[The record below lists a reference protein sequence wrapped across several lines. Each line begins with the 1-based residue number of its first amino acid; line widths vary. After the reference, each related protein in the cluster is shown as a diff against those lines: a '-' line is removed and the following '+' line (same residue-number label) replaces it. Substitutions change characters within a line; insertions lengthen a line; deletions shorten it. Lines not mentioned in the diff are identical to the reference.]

1 MDNGRMS
8 LNATTNPFQRGA
20 GSYPPVL
27 AGRQAE
33 LAALGRIVE
42 GLRDGSLKQTI
53 HLIQAP
59 RGLGKTVLV
68 QALESR
74 ASESA
79 EGVDIIRLSA
89 GNLPALDAL
98 ARLVTPPASMWR
110 KMLQWIAGLS
120 MFGVR
125 IERSANQG
133 EASDSLEFALA
144 ARAKAP
150 LLLAIDEAHVM
161 APDTC
166 RVLLNTFQNLAG
178 KARCA
183 LLLIGTPVLK
193 PFLLSDEVN
202 ASFAERVPVL
212 APGLLSPTDSLLAL
226 RVPQWNGWTVDD
238 AALEE
243 VVADSLGYPFFVQ
256 LWGEQ
261 LWEAGMASKT
271 VDRAALATA
280 RERVDAIRADFYA
293 ARFDEFERF
302 ANNRGIDRD
311 GLLSAVQRIAPHV
324 SSPEATVTTG
334 TLNQFLEEAGLTSD
348 EATVAKACMIDNGFL
363 TRTGDDWQAA
373 IPSLATYIRNHPR

>member
-1 MDNGRMS
+1 MS
-8 LNATTNPFQRGA
+8 PDATTNPFQRGA

-33 LAALGRIVE
+33 LAALDRIVE
-42 GLRDGSLKQTI
+42 GLRDGSLRQTI

-74 ASESA
+74 AAESA
-79 EGVDIIRLSA
+79 EGVDIVRLSA
-89 GNLPALDAL
+89 ENLPALDAL

-110 KMLQWIAGLS
+110 KMLQWIACLS

-125 IERSANQG
+125 IERPAIQG

-202 ASFAERVPVL
+202 ASFAERVPVF
-212 APGLLSPTDSLLAL
+212 APGLLSPTDSLQAL

-238 AALEE
+238 AVLEE

-261 LWEAGMASKT
+261 LWEAGIASKT
-271 VDRAALATA
+271 VDHAALGIAH
-280 RERVDAIRADFYA
+280 ERVDAIRADFYA

-302 ANNRGIDRD
+302 ANKQGIDRD
-311 GLLSAVQRIAPHV
+311 GLLTAVQRIAPHV
-324 SSPEATVTTG
+324 SAPEAAVTTG
-334 TLNQFLEEAGLTSD
+334 TLNQFIEKAGLTFD

-363 TRTGDDWQAA
+363 TRTSDDWQAA
-373 IPSLATYIRNHPR
+373 IPSLATYICNHPR